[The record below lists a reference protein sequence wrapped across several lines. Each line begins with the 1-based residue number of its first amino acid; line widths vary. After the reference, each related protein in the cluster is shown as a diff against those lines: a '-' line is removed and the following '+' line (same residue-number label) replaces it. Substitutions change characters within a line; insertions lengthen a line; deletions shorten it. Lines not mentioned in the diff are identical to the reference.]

1 LVIGAWVLQ
10 TLRWKCNFGQM
21 CFEQEYRNGAMM
33 SCAESGITCLASAME
48 GPRKLLCVASNDCI
62 ITIRDAITGLL
73 IRSLDG
79 HTKTPLCMCVVNNT
93 VYSGGTDKSVQAYNL
108 NVSVCYVCC
117 G

>member
-1 LVIGAWVLQ
+1 
-10 TLRWKCNFGQM
+10 M